1 MERKKTKNKT
11 KRKKN
16 KKQPVCELESQL
28 EERSYV
34 SGEFVGE
41 DAGQK
46 TDITLIICLVQY
58 ERVSLAYAESEGAA

>member
-1 MERKKTKNKT
+1 MAHSGSPWKEKKTKNKT

-41 DAGQK
+41 DAG
-46 TDITLIICLVQY
+46 
-58 ERVSLAYAESEGAA
+58 

>member
-1 MERKKTKNKT
+1 MAHSGSPWKEKKQNKKT

-41 DAGQK
+41 DAG
-46 TDITLIICLVQY
+46 
-58 ERVSLAYAESEGAA
+58 

>member
-1 MERKKTKNKT
+1 MQIEKEKWRIQVVHGKKKKQNKKT

-41 DAGQK
+41 DAG
-46 TDITLIICLVQY
+46 
-58 ERVSLAYAESEGAA
+58 